1 MFYIEH
7 IHEPNKPSVR
17 IKGGAKIQFKFHK
30 NLNQRIEGMSELACR
45 VEF

>member
-1 MFYIEH
+1 MNQINLVSESRVELKY
-7 IHEPNKPSVR
+7 NLKC
-17 IKGGAKIQFKFHK
+17 HK